1 MIFLSFDKSKHNF
14 TKNAVMTRYIIYTQE
29 KNVSLFA
36 YVVQIIAIWK
46 YIITVQTRPR
56 FVR

>member
-1 MIFLSFDKSKHNF
+1 MQVLELFKKANSRIFLSFDKSKHNF

-36 YVVQIIAIWK
+36 YVVQ
-46 YIITVQTRPR
+46 TNL
-56 FVR
+56 